1 MFKRSGRGAKKPYC
15 INDKCKNF
23 LPEDM
28 RGYRKKTDGDKP
40 AEDGGQPENAEPAAG
55 TKKPAAKKSP
65 AKKPAAKKPA
75 AKKKA
80 PAKKKA

>member
-40 AEDGGQPENAEPAAG
+40 AEDGGQPENAEPAA
-55 TKKPAAKKSP
+55 KKSP